1 MQRSTQH
8 PSKTDGSFLPDLQRR
23 DARARRHLEVEIKR
37 KLNARLAIRQRA
49 DSFGANISANK
60 VSLPQDQSYTEEKAI
75 MPYILPALRS
85 VLFLQFNPAISMVT
99 LKD

>member
-1 MQRSTQH
+1 M
-8 PSKTDGSFLPDLQRR
+8 
-23 DARARRHLEVEIKR
+23 EIKT

-60 VSLPQDQSYTEEKAI
+60 ISLPQDQSFIEEKVI
-75 MPYILPALRS
+75 MPYILPALHS

-99 LKD
+99 LED